1 MVSGFE
7 RFMSEAFADDHST
20 LVCERV
26 RSSLL

>member
-7 RFMSEAFADDHST
+7 RFMSEAVADVHSR
-20 LVCERV
+20 LLCERV